1 MGLKDVGLCKN
12 RVEYISSDLEV
23 FTVSKTASFCC
34 CIPKRKSSDKVTKI
48 EIMAGVVAGFVKKYG
63 IFNVSMLL
71 GLPVFGYAHLRLE
84 KKVI

>member
-1 MGLKDVGLCKN
+1 M
-12 RVEYISSDLEV
+12 
-23 FTVSKTASFCC
+23 
-34 CIPKRKSSDKVTKI
+34 TKI

-84 KKVI
+84 KKVMEKEESVRIMYEELKAKGQIIEIDE